1 MSNDKKKNRANN
13 FKIPIKKPT
22 RKEFVT
28 TLAGERYLEKA
39 DEINEEIR
47 QFNIANSRAISR
59 ACEERYL

>member
-28 TLAGERYLEKA
+28 TLVK
-39 DEINEEIR
+39 N
-47 QFNIANSRAISR
+47 QCWPKQSANRKEVR
-59 ACEERYL
+59 K